1 MISRH
6 NILQKVVAA
15 LREVLK
21 KTSLNKDLRGIS
33 FEYQLSETAPVRLR
47 CRMQANGTK
56 LKEQVGQSLTKE
68 IWRLGMF
75 EDFMDKFKYFLKI
88 LKKVKPMIFEG
99 WTPKQL
105 NILLMEAEEAAQ
117 NLALENKIIGA
128 YFLNRQF

>member
-15 LREVLK
+15 LREILK
-21 KTSLNKDLRGIS
+21 KTSLQKDLRGIS

-47 CRMQANGTK
+47 CRMQTSGTK
-56 LKEQVGQSLTKE
+56 LKEQVGLSLTKE
-68 IWRLGMF
+68 IWKLGGF
-75 EDFMDKFKYFLKI
+75 EDFMEKFKYFLKI

-105 NILLMEAEEAAQ
+105 NTLLLEAEEAAQ
-117 NLALENKIIGA
+117 NLALENKMIGA
-128 YFLNRQF
+128 YFLFRQF

>member
-47 CRMQANGTK
+47 CRMQASGTK
-56 LKEQVGQSLTKE
+56 LKEQVGLSLTKE
-68 IWRLGMF
+68 IWKLGAF
-75 EDFMDKFKYFLKI
+75 EDFMEKFKYFLKI

-99 WTPKQL
+99 WNSKQL
-105 NILLMEAEEAAQ
+105 NVLLLEAQEAAQ

-128 YFLNRQF
+128 YFLFRQF